1 MTGRLIVRPS
11 ARDDLIGIGRYIARD
26 SPAAA
31 DRFVDRL
38 AATSGSLAEQ
48 PGIGRPHPTRRELRL
63 FRVGEYLIL
72 YREVPDGIEVLRYL
86 HGRRDL
92 TQITR

>member
-1 MTGRLIVRPS
+1 MTGRLIVRPA
-11 ARDDLIGIGRYIARD
+11 ARRDLVGIGRYIARD

-38 AATSGSLAEQ
+38 AAASGLLAGQ
-48 PGIGRPHPTRRELRL
+48 PGIGRPHPIRRELRS
-63 FRVGEYLIL
+63 FHVGKYLIL
-72 YREVPDGIEVLRYL
+72 YRELPDGIEVLRYV

-92 TQITR
+92 GRLV